1 MLHNLIAK
9 FLSTGLLILFDV
21 GVHCNEVL
29 TNTKYHGSGHIFAIT
44 TWAFGISVALYIF
57 GGVCMNPAMVLAQC
71 ILGMLPW
78 TSFIPY
84 VIAEFL
90 GALVGALICY
100 VMYKDH
106 FTESKGNMNPI
117 ATTIVLSAI
126 LAVATKYETQLPIG
140 VGLIVWAVGMCL
152 GTTTGFAM
160 NQARDLGPPL
170 AFQLLP
176 IKKSQ

>member
-1 MLHNLIAK
+1 
-9 FLSTGLLILFDV
+9 
-21 GVHCNEVL
+21 
-29 TNTKYHGSGHIFAIT
+29 
-44 TWAFGISVALYIF
+44 
-57 GGVCMNPAMVLAQC
+57 
-71 ILGMLPW
+71 
-78 TSFIPY
+78 
-84 VIAEFL
+84 
-90 GALVGALICY
+90 
-100 VMYKDH
+100 MYKDH
-106 FTESKGNMNPI
+106 FTESKGNMNPIAIRNIFSTNPNYRNLPRNFFVETI

>member
-1 MLHNLIAK
+1 
-9 FLSTGLLILFDV
+9 
-21 GVHCNEVL
+21 
-29 TNTKYHGSGHIFAIT
+29 
-44 TWAFGISVALYIF
+44 
-57 GGVCMNPAMVLAQC
+57 
-71 ILGMLPW
+71 
-78 TSFIPY
+78 
-84 VIAEFL
+84 
-90 GALVGALICY
+90 
-100 VMYKDH
+100 MYKDH
-106 FTESKGNMNPI
+106 FTGSKGKVNPIAIRNIFSTNPNYRNLPRNFFVETI

-152 GTTTGFAM
+152 GTITGFAM